1 LLRCITRSRWI
12 SFGRPCSATFTLLQ
26 WPMRTASR
34 QSSSCPMHLQ
44 RSPQYRSSLSSIR
57 RGSTLANIPAMWI
70 GLPWAWRAS
79 SMSFTLLMTLAF
91 LYCNAIYRSFFAF
104 YGTENEPGENVPGT
118 ENEPSASELEKSAL
132 NYLNFVDNL

>member
-1 LLRCITRSRWI
+1 
-12 SFGRPCSATFTLLQ
+12 
-26 WPMRTASR
+26 
-34 QSSSCPMHLQ
+34 
-44 RSPQYRSSLSSIR
+44 
-57 RGSTLANIPAMWI
+57 
-70 GLPWAWRAS
+70 
-79 SMSFTLLMTLAF
+79 MSFTLLMTLAF